1 MSNVAPGSPRLRLPS
16 GPILGLLGVLVL
28 LLVLIGVKQELDR
41 FLSLGNLR
49 VLIHEGTVPAVL
61 ALGMLLVIISGGID
75 LSIGAVVALVTVVT
89 MRVYAHFTREL
100 GVEQASLIAVPA
112 GVLIGGACGLA
123 NGLLITLLRLPP
135 FVVTLGMLSIARGS
149 AIWLAERTLLAFP
162 VGARPDWV
170 QGIASSRGLE
180 VPLPHLFG
188 VGPRV
193 SSFIANTGITNPG
206 FLSLL
211 ALAVLFA
218 VVLRATRFGRHLYAT
233 GSNEATA
240 RLCGVNVS
248 RTKVVAYT
256 LMGLLAG
263 WAGILL
269 FAHGDS
275 GNPSAGEGLELTVIA
290 AVVIGGARLNG
301 GKGTVVG
308 ALTGV
313 LILGLLAN
321 GVSLF
326 NVPVEVR
333 YILEGAIILLNAALS
348 RWQRPPTG

>member
-1 MSNVAPGSPRLRLPS
+1 MSNDSSGPPRFPMPS
-16 GPILGLLGVLVL
+16 GPALGLIGVLVL
-28 LLVLIGVKQELDR
+28 FLVLIGIKGELAS

-49 VLIHEGTVPAVL
+49 VLVHEGTVKAVI
-61 ALGMLLVIISGGID
+61 AVGMLLIIITGGID
-75 LSIGAVVALVTVVT
+75 LSVGAVVALVTVVT
-89 MRVYAHFTREL
+89 MRVYTHFHAQL
-100 GVEQASLIAVPA
+100 GVQQASQVAVAA
-112 GVLIGGACGLA
+112 GVLVGGLCGLI
-123 NGLLITLLRLPP
+123 NGLLVTRLRLPP

-162 VGARPDWV
+162 VGARPEWV
-170 QGIASSRGLE
+170 NTVAGSRGFE

-188 VGPRV
+188 LGPRISRV
-193 SSFIANTGITNPG
+193 VADSGVTTPG
-206 FLSLL
+206 FLSLV
-211 ALAVLFA
+211 AIA
-218 VVLRATRFGRHLYAT
+218 VVAIVGLRATRFGRHLYAV

-240 RLCGVNVS
+240 RLCGVGVS
-248 RTKVVAYT
+248 RTKVLAYT
-256 LMGLLAG
+256 IAGLLTG
-263 WAGILL
+263 WAGVLL

-290 AVVIGGARLNG
+290 AVVIGGASLNG

-308 ALTGV
+308 ALMGV

-333 YILEGAIILLNAALS
+333 YILEGGIILLNAALS
-348 RWQRPPTG
+348 RWQRPEAG